1 MAIVVVPARASLLR
15 SFPLVSTYVSVAVT
29 APAVSCVGVD
39 TVTAPGTVAFTDGVT
54 VRSLRNVQSGTTL
67 LWLSRGVRVTVMVS
81 FLSAF
86 AAVLSTLAVV
96 FAASGCPARNTSA
109 V

>member
-1 MAIVVVPARASLLR
+1 M
-15 SFPLVSTYVSVAVT
+15 
-29 APAVSCVGVD
+29 
-39 TVTAPGTVAFTDGVT
+39 
-54 VRSLRNVQSGTTL
+54 RSLRNVQSGTTL

-109 V
+109 VVTGDTGWVTPAGTSAVTALYVPAFVVFSVDVHSPVVFVLQASVF

>member
-1 MAIVVVPARASLLR
+1 
-15 SFPLVSTYVSVAVT
+15 
-29 APAVSCVGVD
+29 
-39 TVTAPGTVAFTDGVT
+39 
-54 VRSLRNVQSGTTL
+54 
-67 LWLSRGVRVTVMVS
+67 MVS

-109 V
+109 VVTGDTGWVAPAGTSATPTLYVPAFVVFTVDVHSPVVFVLQASVSFTMPASLTAVV